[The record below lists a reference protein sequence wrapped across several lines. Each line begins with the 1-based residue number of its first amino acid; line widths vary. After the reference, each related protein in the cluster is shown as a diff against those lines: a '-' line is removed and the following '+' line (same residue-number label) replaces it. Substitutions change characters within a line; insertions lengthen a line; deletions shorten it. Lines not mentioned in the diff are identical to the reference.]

1 MAETLFLR
9 PSPLVTVRPCAALAA
24 LLLTIAVPDAG
35 GQPVAPVGPLPAVAA
50 GAAGAPL
57 VYTPDAHGNRIPD
70 FSHAGYRGGGRTLP
84 DVPAR
89 LVVGP
94 GGGRDGARIQA
105 ALDAVARLPV
115 DANGFRGAVL
125 LEPGTYEVDGS
136 LAIAES
142 GVVLRGAGPTEGG
155 TTIVATGTS
164 RRSLIIVAG
173 SGERQEIDG
182 ARAPIADDYVPVGA
196 TSVTLAADVGLAV
209 GDRVLVRR
217 GSTLEWIDLLGMN
230 TFGGWR
236 PENRLHWQPGSRDV
250 VWDRVITAVDGRRV
264 TLDAP
269 ITTAIDRAYGGGSV
283 VGYDFPGRISD
294 VGVENLGLVSA
305 HDPARPK
312 DEDHA
317 WIGISLDK
325 VENAWVRRVSARH
338 FVSYVV
344 NVEAD
349 SRAVTVDEVEAFE
362 PVSEIGGYR
371 RRVFY
376 TAGQLTLF
384 RRCRSEFGRHDFA
397 VGFAAAGPN
406 VFLECRSR
414 EALGESGPL
423 ESWASG
429 VLYDNVVVRGHA
441 LRLGDRGVAGQG
453 TGWAA
458 ANSVLWNCE
467 ATDIDVHN
475 PPGAFN
481 RAYGCKGIASG
492 DGFVH
497 DPRAVPYRDFYRG
510 LAVEPRS
517 LYLAQ
522 LAERLGPEALSAL
535 DAPGPSLDRAG
546 ARMLTA
552 DDLAAF
558 DRREAERRAQPSA
571 GPLRREGASFTI
583 DGTRAW
589 STRRSY
595 SWFQAQMPRHLAQP
609 FGPAITRFAPGR
621 TGAGLT
627 DDLEEMAAGLAPGTA
642 FYHHY
647 GLWYDRRRVDHN
659 YDGSADRRTGDVW
672 APFMELPWA
681 RSGQGRAW
689 DGLSRYDLTRFNPW
703 YFERLAAFAGIA
715 DRRGLILYH
724 HFYFQHWLLESRSHY
739 VDFPWRPVNALQDT
753 GLPDEVPAAN
763 AFYDIDHPLRRDLHR
778 LYIRRALDALEGHT
792 NVVHGIDREYTG
804 SLAFVRFWL
813 DTLAE
818 WQREHGRALFIALE
832 IPKDQMDA
840 ILDDP
845 VRGPMVSAIDF
856 HAWVYRPDGRL
867 FAARG
872 ELDRAPR
879 EQRPDIATP
888 DELEVL
894 KARLGRSA
902 LDQRDFLNSPDYQ
915 KLFDTLWASSTPM
928 KYRAWRE
935 YRDRY
940 PDLVILRT
948 DDAYPDLTRGVEQV
962 VPRGVRQALR
972 PTGAVLSPRET
983 AWAVASPGAAYLV
996 YATTSQVVELDLTGD
1011 AASYDVTWI
1020 DGMTGTSHAT
1030 VARVPGGGIVSLVPP
1045 VASSDRPWA
1054 AWLAPASNA
1063 PPPANGVQAAGVPP
1077 VVWHVDNL
1085 QRIGG
1090 HAVTVVGRPRVVET
1104 AVGPAVEFNGE
1115 SDGLLLDVNPIAG
1128 MASFTVE
1135 VLFAPAADGPEEQR
1149 FLHVEESG
1157 TGNRALIETRRLPGG
1172 TWCLD
1177 TFLRYGDAGLTLID
1191 RALVHPAGTWHVA
1204 ALTYDGTTMRHF
1216 VDGVLQGEGRVDFRP
1231 LKNGRTSIGVRQ
1243 NRVSWFKGR
1252 IREVRVTPTAL
1263 DAAHLQRPPGR

>member
-1 MAETLFLR
+1 MAETICIR
-9 PSPLVTVRPCAALAA
+9 PSRNLKVRSSAAAAA
-24 LLLTIAVPDAG
+24 LLLTTAVPDAG
-35 GQPVAPVGPLPAVAA
+35 GQPAAPVAPRPAVSA

-57 VYTPDAHGNRIPD
+57 VYTPDARGNRIPD
-70 FSHAGYRGGGRTLP
+70 FSHAGYRGGGRALP
-84 DVPAR
+84 DVPVR

-105 ALDAVARLPV
+105 ALEAVARLPV

-136 LAIAES
+136 LTIAAS
-142 GVVLRGAGPTEGG
+142 GVVLRGAGPKDGG

-164 RRSLIIVAG
+164 RRSVVVVAG
-173 SGERQEIDG
+173 QGTHREVE
-182 ARAPIADDYVPVGA
+182 ATKATIADDYVPVGA
-196 TSVTLAADVGLAV
+196 TSVTLAGDVGFAV
-209 GDRVLVRR
+209 GDTVLVRR
-217 GSTLEWIDLLGMN
+217 PSTIEWIELLGMN
-230 TFGGWR
+230 TFPGWR

-250 VWDRVITAVDGRRV
+250 VWDRVVTAVDGRRV

-283 VGYDFPGRISD
+283 VRYEFPGRISD
-294 VGVENLGLVSA
+294 VGVENLRLVSA
-305 HDPARPK
+305 YDPTRPM

-317 WIGISLDK
+317 WFGISLDK

-344 NVEAD
+344 NVETG
-349 SRAVTVDEVEAFE
+349 SRAVTVDDVEALE

-384 RRCRSEFGRHDFA
+384 RRCHSEFGRHDFA

-453 TGWAA
+453 SGWAA

-467 ATDIDVHN
+467 ATDVDVHN

-481 RAYGCKGIASG
+481 RAYGCKGVASG

-497 DPRAVPYRDFYRG
+497 EARAVPYRDFYRG

-522 LAERLGPEALSAL
+522 LAERLGPESLSAL

-558 DRREAERRAQPSA
+558 ERREAERRAQPSA
-571 GPLRREGASFTI
+571 GPLRRDGASFTI

-589 STRRSY
+589 SARRSY
-595 SWFQAQMPRHLAQP
+595 SWFQAQMSPHLARP

-621 TGAGLT
+621 TGVGLT
-627 DDLEEMAAGLAPGTA
+627 DELEEMAASLAPGTA
-642 FYHHY
+642 FYQHY

-689 DGLSRYDLTRFNPW
+689 DGLSKYDLTRFNPW
-703 YFERLAAFAGIA
+703 YFERLAAFAAIA
-715 DRRGLILYH
+715 DRRALILYH

-763 AFYDIDHPLRRDLHR
+763 AFYDIDHPMRRDLHH
-778 LYIRRALDALEGHT
+778 LYIRRALDALKDHT

-804 SLAFVRFWL
+804 SLAFVQFWL

-856 HAWVYRPDGRL
+856 HAWVYRPDGTL

-872 ELDRAPR
+872 GLNRAPR

-888 DELEVL
+888 EELEAL
-894 KARLGRSA
+894 KTRLGQSA
-902 LDQRDFLNSPDYQ
+902 LDQSDFLNSPDYQ
-915 KLFDTLWASSTPM
+915 KLFDALWASSTPM

-940 PDLVILRT
+940 PDVVILRT

-972 PTGAVLSPRET
+972 PTDAVRSPRET
-983 AWAVASPGAAYLV
+983 AWAAARPGAAYLV
-996 YATTSQVVELDLTGD
+996 YAATSQAIELDLTGD
-1011 AASYDVTWI
+1011 TASYDVTWI
-1020 DGMTGTSHAT
+1020 DGMTGTSHAA
-1030 VARVPGGGIVSLVPP
+1030 VARVAGGRTVRLVPP
-1045 VASSDRPWA
+1045 VASPDRPWA
-1054 AWLAPASNA
+1054 AWLTPAPDASPLA
-1063 PPPANGVQAAGVPP
+1063 DGVPAAGVQP

-1085 QRIGG
+1085 ERIGG
-1090 HAVTVVGRPRVVET
+1090 HPVTVVGRPRVVET
-1104 AVGPAVEFNGE
+1104 PVGPAVEFNGE
-1115 SDGLLLDVNPIAG
+1115 SDGLFLDVNPIAG
-1128 MASFTVE
+1128 LSRFTIE

-1149 FLHVEESG
+1149 FLHFEESG
-1157 TGNRALIETRRLPGG
+1157 TGNRALVETRHLPNGR
-1172 TWCLD
+1172 WALD
-1177 TFLRYGDAGLTLID
+1177 TFLRHGDEALTLLD
-1191 RALVHPAGTWHVA
+1191 RSLVHPPDTWHLA
-1204 ALTYDGTTMRHF
+1204 ALTYDGTTMRHY
-1216 VDGVLQGEGRVDFRP
+1216 VDGVLQGEGTVAFET
-1231 LKNGRTSIGVRQ
+1231 LKAGRTSIGVRQ

-1252 IREVRVTPTAL
+1252 VAEVCITPRAVEPDEL
-1263 DAAHLQRPPGR
+1263 RRRAKR